1 MKDRDAIAMKKDG
14 ESFNDNNFIKKKE
27 RALELVDGLV
37 GFLCLDPKM
46 VLGFNK
52 TSQ

>member
-14 ESFNDNNFIKKKE
+14 ESFNDNNFIYKK

-37 GFLCLDPKM
+37 GFLFLDPKM
-46 VLGFNK
+46 VLGFKK